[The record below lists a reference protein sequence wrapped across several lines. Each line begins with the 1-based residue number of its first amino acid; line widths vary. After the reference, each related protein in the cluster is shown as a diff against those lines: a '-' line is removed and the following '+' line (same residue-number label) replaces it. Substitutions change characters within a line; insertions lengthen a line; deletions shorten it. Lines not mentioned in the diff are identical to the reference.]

1 MTTERSHSW
10 SGKPTEL
17 YYRLMTP
24 KWLADN
30 ATWDC
35 TFTQEDLVLKVNPD
49 SRDYER
55 VFYVQL
61 LDKEILTS
69 RSDVTVKIRVGL
81 DYTGT
86 AAKPDPISFTVS
98 DGSYAFGF
106 QLQDVTK
113 YNTAGPYYPIEGTAG
128 HLTFQRTL
136 NIQQDKALPTN
147 DRQWPRVFE
156 MRLKPTEGFGI
167 CYTALNAGHMI
178 SATFQGLDP
187 SRKGLLLEVY
197 RGDDKEHYDIRFVEV
212 TVTSTHK

>member
-1 MTTERSHSW
+1 MTTEQSHSW

-61 LDKEILTS
+61 LDREILTS

-86 AAKPDPISFTVS
+86 AAKPDPISFTETNHNI
-98 DGSYAFGF
+98 YACRDMMVRF
-106 QLQDVTK
+106 L
-113 YNTAGPYYPIEGTAG
+113 II
-128 HLTFQRTL
+128 L
-136 NIQQDKALPTN
+136 IQQLAI
-147 DRQWPRVFE
+147 Q
-156 MRLKPTEGFGI
+156 
-167 CYTALNAGHMI
+167 
-178 SATFQGLDP
+178 
-187 SRKGLLLEVY
+187 
-197 RGDDKEHYDIRFVEV
+197 
-212 TVTSTHK
+212 